1 MYRIL
6 LTLLIAL
13 AFVGCTESAPDQS
26 LSADSLST
34 SDSDPHSY
42 ARPEEARITH
52 LSWDVSVDFEQ
63 KMIAGTAT
71 YTIWRAADANR
82 LVLDSKGL
90 LIDKAVATETG
101 EQLTVTLGQE
111 DPILGQPVIVDLP
124 GGITTVSVMYRTT
137 PGAEALQWLSPQQ
150 TADKEA
156 PFLFTQSQAIL
167 ARTWIPLQDSPGIR
181 FTYDATVQVPPGL
194 MAIMSAEN
202 PESPVEDGIYH
213 FRMQQPIPSYL
224 MALAVGRLD
233 RKSVGNRTAVYAEPS
248 QLEAAAYEF
257 ADMEAMVE
265 TAEALYG
272 PYTWDR
278 YDVVVLPPSFP
289 FGGMENPRLTF
300 LTPTVIAGDRSLTA
314 LIAHELAHS
323 WSGNLVTNANWNDFW
338 LNEGFTVYFESRI
351 MEALYGYSYSAMLQQ
366 LGYQDLMEDIASL
379 HEDGLAADTRLKLD
393 LAGRNPDDG
402 LTDVAYEKGAL
413 FLRHIESKVGREPFD
428 AFLRHY
434 FDEYAFQPMTTELFL
449 SILDTAIVKGD
460 TALAAAI
467 NANEWVYGEDL
478 PEDHP
483 IVQTDRFEKVEAQIQ
498 LWLSGTPAER
508 LTTASWTT
516 HEWLHFL
523 RNLPVSLTASQMKE
537 LDDTF
542 QLSASGNA
550 EITAVWLVH
559 VVNNQYE
566 NGYDKLED
574 FLVHVGRRKFLM
586 PIYKALVATE
596 EGKIRASAIFEKAQ
610 NNYHAVAAQSV
621 AALLQ

>member
-1 MYRIL
+1 MYRSLFFI
-6 LTLLIAL
+6 LIATAVL
-13 AFVGCTESAPDQS
+13 GCTNKSSDQP
-26 LSADSLST
+26 LTVAALAT
-34 SDSDPHSY
+34 SEADPHSY

-52 LSWDVSVDFEQ
+52 LSWDVAVDFDQ
-63 KMIAGTAT
+63 KVIAGTAT
-71 YTIWRAADANR
+71 YTLARAADANR
-82 LVLDSKGL
+82 LILDSKGL

-111 DPILGQPVIVDLP
+111 DPILGQPVIIDLP
-124 GGITTVSVMYRTT
+124 EGVTTVSVMYRTT
-137 PGAEALQWLSPQQ
+137 PEAEALQWLSPQQ
-150 TADKEA
+150 TADKVA

-181 FTYDATVQVPPGL
+181 FTYDATVQVQPGL

-202 PESPVEDGIYH
+202 PESPTEDGIYH

-233 RKSVGNRTAVYAEPS
+233 REAVGNRTAVYAEPS
-248 QLEAAAYEF
+248 QLKAAAYEF

-379 HEDGLAADTRLKLD
+379 HADGLAADTRLKLD

-413 FLRHIESKVGREPFD
+413 FLRHIESKVGRESFD

-434 FDEYAFQPMTTELFL
+434 FQEYAFQPMTTELFL
-449 SILDTAIVKGD
+449 GILDSALIAGD
-460 TALAAAI
+460 TALAVAI
-467 NANEWVYGEDL
+467 NANEWVYGQDL

-483 IVQTDRFEKVEAQIQ
+483 RVQTDRFEKVEEQIQ
-498 LWLSGTPAER
+498 LWLSGTPAGR

-523 RNLPVSLTASQMKE
+523 RNLPTALSAAQMKE

-542 QLSASGNA
+542 LLTSSGNA

-566 NGYDKLED
+566 PGYDKLED

-596 EGKIRASAIFEKAQ
+596 EGKMRAAAIFEKAR